1 MPTQTLFNELTP
13 LLRRYKTPISG
24 DILNNLNQ
32 TKALRPYQQK
42 AILSMQFYFEDEEY
56 STKPNK
62 HLLFQ
67 MATGSG
73 KTLIM
78 ASSILHLYT
87 LGYRNFLFFVNS
99 TNIIQKTIDNFTNVS
114 SDKYLFNSQIQIDGS
129 NVNVNVV
136 TNFGVESSDN
146 GINICFTTIQGLHT
160 SLSQPKENSLT
171 FEDFEAQKIVL
182 ISDEAHHIN
191 SDTKKGTVT
200 QDELI
205 ETATWEST
213 INKIHKSNSQNVLLE
228 YTATADLSNE
238 FIAAKYADKLIFDYP
253 LKEFRA
259 DGYSKDVK
267 VLQFDGE
274 TMDRALQAVI
284 LSQYRLKLFAK
295 NGLNIKPVV
304 LFKSKTIKDS
314 QQFFEDFITRVE
326 ELIAKD
332 LNLLQSKSTEVA
344 IQSAFSFF
352 VDNNIT
358 VDNLVLEIK
367 NGFAREKL
375 IEVNSKDE
383 SEAKQLA
390 VNTLESVN
398 NEYRAVFAVDKLNE
412 GWDVLNLFDIVRLYD
427 TRDSKGN
434 KAGKTTVSEAQLI
447 GRGARYCPFIINS
460 DDSRYQRKYD
470 QDDTNELKI
479 CEELYYYSSYNPKYI
494 QELTAE
500 LKKQGIIAETHK
512 QVKLE
517 LKESFKQSSLYQNGL
532 IWLNRQKPRD
542 LNDITNTDNLLDTK
556 NYIYKAILETNTST
570 SSNIFEESK
579 VQNTTFV
586 TQNIACKLNQIPQ
599 NALTKALQK
608 SSFFSFENIKKIL
621 PQVKSVKDLLSSDN
635 WLCNIN
641 IEIRTTKKTIGE
653 ITNQEW
659 LTISLQVLNQISDK
673 LKSQETKYKG
683 TVEFYPENIKHRLK
697 PEGQLLNLAIEQG
710 EKQVGVPQTNNT
722 NQGFSLDIN
731 AQDWYAHTE
740 NYGTDQ
746 EKYLVKCIAGYMEK
760 LQVKYEQVYL
770 LRNEKIYK
778 IYNFDDGMAF
788 QPDFILFLETNSG
801 EQKFYQVFIEPKGE
815 HLFENDKWKED
826 CLKSLRSKVKLETL
840 LANDKYN
847 ILGMPFYNETKSK
860 VLFEENFKTS
870 LGY

>member
-1 MPTQTLFNELTP
+1 MTTLTLSQKIEA
-13 LLRRYKTPISG
+13 YKDFGNLPDISRQ
-24 DILNNLNQ
+24 ILGNLNSS
-32 TKALRPYQQK
+32 KELRPYQTE
-42 AILSMQFYFEDEEY
+42 AISRMMFYFE
-56 STKPNK
+56 SPKLQTNSK

-114 SDKYLFNSQIQIDGS
+114 SDKYLFNSPIQIYGS
-129 NVNVNVV
+129 NVSVNVV
-136 TNFGVESSDN
+136 SNFQSINGD
-146 GINICFTTIQGLHT
+146 GINLCFTTIQGLHT
-160 SLSQPKENSLT
+160 SLNEPKENSLT
-171 FEDFEAQKIVL
+171 YEDFEAQKIVL

-191 SDTKKGTVT
+191 SNTKKGSVT

-304 LFKSKTIKDS
+304 LFKSKTIKES
-314 QQFFEDFITRVE
+314 QQFFEDFIIRIE
-326 ELIAKD
+326 DLKAKELSV
-332 LNLLQSKSTEVA
+332 LQSSLTEPA
-344 IQSAFSFF
+344 IVKAFQFF
-352 VDNNIT
+352 AENQISL
-358 VDNLVLEIK
+358 DNLVLEIK

-390 VNTLESVN
+390 VNTLESLN

-447 GRGARYCPFIINS
+447 GRGARYCPFIVNS
-460 DDSRYQRKYD
+460 DDSKYQRKYD
-470 QDDTNELKI
+470 LDVANELKI
-479 CEELYYYSSYNPKYI
+479 CEELCYYSSYNPKYI

-500 LKKQGIIAETHK
+500 LKKQGVIAETHR

-532 IWLNRQKPRD
+532 IWLNRQQPRD
-542 LNDITNTDNLLDTK
+542 LNEIKNTDNLLGTK
-556 NYIYKAILETNTST
+556 NYIYKAVLDTNTST
-570 SSNIFEESK
+570 SSNIFEENK
-579 VQNTTFV
+579 VQTTTFT
-586 TQNIACKLNQIPQ
+586 TQSISCKFNQIPLVV
-599 NALTKALQK
+599 LTKALQK
-608 SSFFSFENIKKIL
+608 SSFFSFDNIKQLL
-621 PQVKSVKDLLSSDN
+621 PQVKSVNDLLSSDN
-635 WLCNIN
+635 WLKNIN
-641 IEIRTTKKTIGE
+641 IEIRTIKKSIGE
-653 ITNQEW
+653 ITNQEL
-659 LTISLQVLNQISDK
+659 LTISITVLNQISDK
-673 LKSQETKYKG
+673 LKSQETKYEG
-683 TVEFYPENIKHRLK
+683 SVQFYPENIKNRLK
-697 PEGQLLNLAIEQG
+697 PEGQILNLAIEQG
-710 EKQVGVPQTNNT
+710 EKQVGIPQTNNT
-722 NQGFSLDIN
+722 NQDLNLDITTQN
-731 AQDWYAHTE
+731 WYAHTE

-760 LQVKYEQVYL
+760 LQSKYQQVYL
-770 LRNEKIYK
+770 LRNEKVYK

-788 QPDFILFLETNSG
+788 QPDFILFLEATTG

-826 CLKSLRSKVKLETL
+826 CLKSLKAKVKLETL
-840 LANDKYN
+840 LANKKYN
-847 ILGMPFYNETKSK
+847 ILGMPFYNENRSK
-860 VLFEENFKTS
+860 VHFMEKLMDEV
-870 LGY
+870 L

>member
-1 MPTQTLFNELTP
+1 MPAQTLSQIIENLKIVVELP
-13 LLRRYKTPISG
+13 EVSRE
-24 DILNNLNQ
+24 ILGNLNQ
-32 TKALRPYQQK
+32 SKKLRPYQIE
-42 AILSMQFYFEDEEY
+42 AISRMMFYFE
-56 STKPNK
+56 SPKLQTNPK

-114 SDKYLFNSQIQIDGS
+114 SDKYLFGNPIQIDGV
-129 NVNVNVV
+129 NINVNVV
-136 TNFGVESSDN
+136 SNFGVESSDN

-160 SLSQPKENSLT
+160 SLNEPKENSLT

-213 INKIHKSNSQNVLLE
+213 INKIHKSNSQNILSE

-304 LFKSKTIKDS
+304 LFKSKTIKES
-314 QQFFEDFITRVE
+314 QQFFEDFITRIE
-326 ELIAKD
+326 DIKPKELSV
-332 LNLLQSKSTEVA
+332 LQTNLTEPA
-344 IQSAFSFF
+344 IVKAFQFF
-352 VDNNIT
+352 AENQISL
-358 VDNLVLEIK
+358 DNLVLEIK

-390 VNTLESVN
+390 VNTLESLN

-447 GRGARYCPFIINS
+447 GRGARYCPFVINS

-470 QDDTNELKI
+470 QDVANELKI

-500 LKKQGIIAETHK
+500 LKKQGVIAETHK
-512 QVKLE
+512 QVRLE
-517 LKESFKQSSLYQNGL
+517 LKEKFKNSSLYQNGL
-532 IWLNRQKPRD
+532 IWLNRQKPRN
-542 LNDITNTDNLLDTK
+542 LNEIENTDSLLDTK
-556 NYIYKAILETNTST
+556 NHIYKAVLETNIST
-570 SSNIFEESK
+570 SSTIFEETK
-579 VQNTTFV
+579 VQTTTFT
-586 TQNIACKLNQIPQ
+586 TQSLSCKLNQIPLVV
-599 NALTKALQK
+599 LTKALQK
-608 SSFFSFENIKKIL
+608 SNFFSFDNIKNLL
-621 PQVKSVKDLLSSDN
+621 PQVKSVMDLLSSDN
-635 WLCNIN
+635 WLKNIN
-641 IEIRTTKKTIGE
+641 IEIRTIKKSVGE
-653 ITNQEW
+653 ITNQDW
-659 LTISLQVLNQISDK
+659 LNISLQILNQISDK
-673 LKSQETKYKG
+673 LKSQETKYFG
-683 TVEFYPENIKHRLK
+683 TAEFYPENIKARLK
-697 PEGQLLNLAIEQG
+697 PEGQVLNLAIEQG
-710 EKQVGVPQTNNT
+710 EKQVGIPQTNNT
-722 NQGFSLDIN
+722 NQDLNLDI
-731 AQDWYAHTE
+731 ATQDWYAHTE
-740 NYGTDQ
+740 NFGTDQ
-746 EKYLVKCIAGYMEK
+746 EKYLVKCMAGYMQK
-760 LQVKYEQVYL
+760 LQTKHQQVYL
-770 LRNEKIYK
+770 LRNEKVYK
-778 IYNFDDGMAF
+778 IYNFDDGAAF
-788 QPDFILFLETNSG
+788 QPDFILFLEASTG
-801 EQKFYQVFIEPKGE
+801 EQKFYQVFIEPKGQ

-826 CLKSLRSKVKLETL
+826 CLKSLQSKVKLESMFS
-840 LANDKYN
+840 NDKYN
-847 ILGMPFYNETKSK
+847 ILGLPFYNETKSK
-860 VLFEENFKTS
+860 VQFVES
-870 LGY
+870 LDAAVL

>member
-1 MPTQTLFNELTP
+1 MSTQTLFNELTP

-24 DILNNLNQ
+24 TILDNLNQ
-32 TKALRPYQQK
+32 FKALRPYQQK

-114 SDKYLFNSQIQIDGS
+114 SDKYLFNSSIQIDGS

-136 TNFGVESSDN
+136 SNFQSVSDE
-146 GINICFTTIQGLHT
+146 GINICFTTIQGLHI

-191 SDTKKGTVT
+191 SDTKKGSIT

-253 LKEFRA
+253 LREFRA
-259 DGYSKDVK
+259 NGYSKDVK

-274 TMDRALQAVI
+274 TMERALQAVI

-304 LFKSKTIKDS
+304 LLKSKTIKES
-314 QQFFEDFITRVE
+314 QQFFEDFITRIE
-326 ELIAKD
+326 DLKAKELSS
-332 LNLLQSKSTEVA
+332 LQSSLTEPA
-344 IQSAFSFF
+344 IIKAFKFF
-352 VDNNIT
+352 AGNQISL
-358 VDNLVLEIK
+358 DNLVLEIK

-460 DDSRYQRKYD
+460 DDSKYQRKYD
-470 QDDTNELKI
+470 QDDSNELKI

-500 LKKQGIIAETHK
+500 LKKQGVIAETHK

-532 IWLNRQKPRD
+532 IWLNRQQPRD
-542 LNDITNTDNLLDTK
+542 LNDIQNTDNLLDTK
-556 NYIYKAILETNTST
+556 NHIYKAVLDTNTST
-570 SSNIFEESK
+570 SSNIFEETK
-579 VQNTTFV
+579 AQTPTFV
-586 TQNIACKLNQIPQ
+586 TQNLPCKLNQIPQ
-599 NALTKALQK
+599 VALTKAIQK
-608 SSFFSFENIKKIL
+608 SNFFSFDNIKSLL
-621 PQVKSVKDLLSSDN
+621 PQVKSVKDLISSDN
-635 WLCNIN
+635 WLKNIN
-641 IEIRTTKKTIGE
+641 IEIRTIKKSINK

-659 LTISLQVLNQISDK
+659 LTISLTVLNQITDK
-673 LKSQETKYKG
+673 LKSQETKYEG
-683 TVEFYPENIKHRLK
+683 SVQFYPENIKNRLK
-697 PEGQLLNLAIEQG
+697 LEGQILNLSIEQG
-710 EKQVGVPQTNNT
+710 EKQVGIPQTNNT
-722 NQGFSLDIN
+722 NQDLNLDITT
-731 AQDWYAHTE
+731 QSWYAHTE

-760 LQVKYEQVYL
+760 LQSKYEQVYL

-788 QPDFILFLETNSG
+788 QPDFILFLEAKTG

-815 HLFENDKWKED
+815 HLFENDKWKEN
-826 CLKSLRSKVKLETL
+826 CLKSLQSKVKLESML
-840 LANDKYN
+840 SNDKYN
-847 ILGMPFYNETKSK
+847 ILGLPFYNESKTKVQFMESLDVS
-860 VLFEENFKTS
+860 VL
-870 LGY
+870 